1 MRWIVVFALLALSAC
16 AVLQPQTKPGPVSAA
31 AQPRWFVGWA
41 AINGGGPQAKAS
53 NSDWHMQSDLRL
65 SDGGGRVPLH
75 WRDGVASGYSL
86 ELKRQEYPERRL
98 VVLQLEVV
106 EDVGGK
112 TLTYVWASEKAD
124 AIGLNLG
131 WLQVG
136 LQQADTTQEPVAP
149 KR

>member
-1 MRWIVVFALLALSAC
+1 MRWIFAIALLTLNAC
-16 AVLQPQTKPGPVSAA
+16 AILQPPAKPAA
-31 AQPRWFVGWA
+31 ALPATQPRWFVGWA
-41 AINGGGPQAKAS
+41 AINGGGPQAKSS
-53 NSDWHMQSDLRL
+53 NTDWHVQSDLRL
-65 SDGGGRVPLH
+65 SDGGGRVPLR

-86 ELKRQEYPERRL
+86 ELKRQEYPERKL
-98 VVLQLEVV
+98 TVLQLEVV
-106 EDVGGK
+106 EDSGGK

-136 LQQADTTQEPVAP
+136 LQQEPIAV